1 MKFPTSRHVQHEHDQ
16 PLQRAG
22 IPGRVGFQ
30 RPATLRVE
38 LSLSVAEREQ
48 SAARSSGRL
57 AKHGHFELA
66 KRISAD
72 HIFRREEDSLS
83 AVGNDLADLTSKPSL
98 TSGSLGSKIN
108 QRFTTGA
115 FKTAAPGTFGNVGR
129 NILSGPG
136 TFTGLQR
143 LFTIKERFKLQYR
156 AEFFHGLNH
165 TLLNNPGTTVTSGGF
180 GRITSARDPRILQ
193 MALKIRF

>member
-1 MKFPTSRHVQHEHDQ
+1 VRAYRGASDFNVPQRFVLNYLFQLPKENKVLRGLLGGWQSTGILNWQSGFPLT
-16 PLQRAG
+16 
-22 IPGRVGFQ
+22 I
-30 RPATLRVE
+30 
-38 LSLSVAEREQ
+38 
-48 SAARSSGRL
+48 SSG
-57 AKHGHFELA
+57 
-66 KRISAD
+66 
-72 HIFRREEDSLS
+72 EEDSLS

-180 GRITSARDPRILQ
+180 GQITSARDPRILQ
-193 MALKIRF
+193 MALKVRF